1 MFLSELI
8 EMFLHPTWELIHSY
22 HIPNSH
28 ASLLISL
35 VGQIMAWIL
44 DEDSKFHGHS
54 TVVVTGKLI
63 EFRNVG
69 SGAASFI
76 HQKGGKAVAECSKKP
91 MELISQLY

>member
-1 MFLSELI
+1 MSCLSVSIAQLYSV
-8 EMFLHPTWELIHSY
+8 SY

-63 EFRNVG
+63 ELGVRHVEKLQLVGEFFLCFCNRVSSCRIWNVD
-69 SGAASFI
+69 
-76 HQKGGKAVAECSKKP
+76 
-91 MELISQLY
+91 